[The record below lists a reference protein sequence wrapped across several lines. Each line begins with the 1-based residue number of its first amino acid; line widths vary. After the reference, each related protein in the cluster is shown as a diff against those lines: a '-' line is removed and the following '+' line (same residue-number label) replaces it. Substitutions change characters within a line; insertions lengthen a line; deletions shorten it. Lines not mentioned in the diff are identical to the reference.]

1 MFTFRDNDS
10 VEPDKTCRKIND
22 AIPSTSTGQNSIRT
36 EENQWFQSW
45 EALNEFKQDHDAA
58 ILLDIDTNPHDYA
71 PNPTQLQMS
80 KENHTECDTLSLPSK
95 SYAKPRGRPP
105 GKKKMSILEKKQKE
119 AERKKKA
126 R

>member
-36 EENQWFQSW
+36 EENQWFHSW
-45 EALNEFKQDHDAA
+45 EALDEFKQDHDAA
-58 ILLDIDTNPHDYA
+58 ILFDKDTNPHS
-71 PNPTQLQMS
+71 TQLEIS
-80 KENHTECDTLSLPSK
+80 KENHTESDTLSLS
-95 SYAKPRGRPP
+95 STSSAKPRGRPS
-105 GKKKMSILEKKQKE
+105 GNKRMSIREKKQKE
-119 AERKKKA
+119 AERKEKA